1 LLGGIIENQIRTS
14 SCHKPKLALW
24 PDEVRILIF
33 DDPAE
38 QETSQR
44 PQFSSAQL
52 NSTTAVNLVL
62 NLVLQSSRGACID
75 FSPELG
81 MQAAQ
86 RLTRIKL
93 TRISGDFLRHL
104 VPGLIAKSYMPWMK
118 MQYLTGGQRLYANS
132 ATAVDQICRF
142 QGKIRIKV
150 DKIA

>member
-81 MQAAQ
+81 MQVVSMNIAVLIRA
-86 RLTRIKL
+86 RTSAFFRNIKRGSL
-93 TRISGDFLRHL
+93 Y
-104 VPGLIAKSYMPWMK
+104 VPKESRSIK
-118 MQYLTGGQRLYANS
+118 
-132 ATAVDQICRF
+132 TAIF
-142 QGKIRIKV
+142 IES
-150 DKIA
+150 